1 MDQLLSMQHEDPA
14 NQGCCACNI
23 VAPLMLQAR
32 YLDFVALDA
41 DFATLVSCAALA
53 SIHCCSCLVDIAV
66 VASSCSLLSISLA
79 CNSLTKSLISEPEK
93 VSIWPAVLI
102 SSCAKVIN
110 PHSNPLIFLFR
121 MLLDIRV
128 FGASSLADF
137 VPFISTPYLMSYW
150 RFGVLHLQQFVSY
163 AVIVA

>member
-1 MDQLLSMQHEDPA
+1 
-14 NQGCCACNI
+14 
-23 VAPLMLQAR
+23 MLQAR
-32 YLDFVALDA
+32 YLDFVALGA
-41 DFATLVSCAALA
+41 DFAAIVSCAVLA
-53 SIHCCSCLVDIAV
+53 SIHCCNCRVDIAAFV
-66 VASSCSLLSISLA
+66 SSCNLDSISRA
-79 CNSLTKSLISEPEK
+79 CNSFTKSRISDPEK
-93 VSIWPAVLI
+93 VSIWPETLI
-102 SSCAKVIN
+102 SSCARVIN
-110 PHSNPLIFLFR
+110 PHSNPFIFLFR